1 MPWAGV
7 VDLIVLKMFALPLRG
22 VKEKKTDLA
31 DLTALLAHAKKLPAE
46 ATHTEHQKRA

>member
-22 VKEKKTDLA
+22 DKEKKVTKVKSIIGPSPLR
-31 DLTALLAHAKKLPAE
+31 L
-46 ATHTEHQKRA
+46 